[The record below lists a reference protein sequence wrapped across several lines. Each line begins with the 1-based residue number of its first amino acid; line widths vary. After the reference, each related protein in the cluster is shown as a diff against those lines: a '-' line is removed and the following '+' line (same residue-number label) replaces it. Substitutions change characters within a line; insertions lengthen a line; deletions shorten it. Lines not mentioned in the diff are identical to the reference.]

1 MLGKIIEAVIRNH
14 QQTNIFPSFGAGDDR
29 CLPTRSASGTP
40 SNAGISRVNLH
51 STAAKNIL
59 FTLLVI
65 WQQTFFR

>member
-14 QQTNIFPSFGAGDDR
+14 QQTNILQVLVQATMGAFQLDQRQVLQVTLVFP
-29 CLPTRSASGTP
+29 
-40 SNAGISRVNLH
+40 VNLH

-59 FTLLVI
+59 ITLLVI